1 MAQCIACASDS
12 VEPFLDLHET
22 TLANK
27 FLAPEEIGAP
37 EPRHP
42 LVVGFCTECGH
53 VQLTHLVP
61 PSAMFEDYLYISSLS
76 KTLVDHLHGLARA
89 MILRCGLGPDDL
101 FIDVGCNDGTL
112 LSEAKRQ
119 GVRILGI
126 DPAKN
131 LAPLA
136 QKNGVDTLV
145 AFFGAETAR
154 AVVASHG
161 LASVVTA
168 TNVFP
173 HIPALDDL
181 VKGLD
186 IVLKPGGLF
195 VAEAHYL
202 GDLLDACAFD
212 TVYHEHCSYWS
223 LHAAQRMFQRH
234 GFEVVDI
241 ERLPIHHGQLRLMA
255 MRRGEGKPSAAVAA
269 LLADEVKRG
278 MTGIECYKAFATRV
292 AALRE
297 ELHRTFAAIKA
308 EGKTVVGY
316 GAPAKGNTLLSYIG
330 FGPEQLAYI
339 ADKSPLK
346 QGRVTPG
353 THIPVVGPERLLADQ
368 PDYVLLLAWNFAEEI
383 MAEQAEYR
391 ARGGKFILP
400 VPAVKIV

>member
-1 MAQCIACASDS
+1 MTVCIACGSTK

-27 FLAPEEIGAP
+27 FLAPEEIGAV

-42 LVVGFCTECGH
+42 LVVGFCPECSH

-61 PSAMFEDYLYISSLS
+61 PAAMFEDYLYISSLS
-76 KTLVDHLHGLARA
+76 KTLVGHLHGLAATVIERFK
-89 MILRCGLGPDDL
+89 LGADDL

-112 LSEAKRQ
+112 LSEAKRR

-136 QKNGVDTLV
+136 KKNGVDTLV
-145 AFFGAETAR
+145 AFFGTETA
-154 AVVASHG
+154 AKVVAEHG
-161 LASVVTA
+161 KASVVTA

-173 HIPALDDL
+173 HIPVLDDL

-186 IVLKPGGLF
+186 VVLKPGGVF

-223 LHAAQRMFQRH
+223 LHAAQYMFQRH

-241 ERLPIHHGQLRLMA
+241 QRLPIHHGQLRLFA
-255 MRRGEGKPSAAVAA
+255 MRKGEGQPTAAVAT
-269 LLADEVKRG
+269 LLAEEVKRG
-278 MTGIECYKAFATRV
+278 MTGIECYRAFAKRV
-292 AALRE
+292 EAIRE
-297 ELHRTFAAIKA
+297 ELHAAFAGFKA
-308 EGKTVVGY
+308 AGKTVVGY

-368 PDYVLLLAWNFAEEI
+368 PDYVLLLAWNFADEI
-383 MAEQAEYR
+383 LVEQAEYR

-400 VPAVKIV
+400 VPEVKIV

>member
-1 MAQCIACASDS
+1 MTSCIACGSTR
-12 VEPFLDLHET
+12 VEPFLDLDRT

-27 FLAPEEIGAP
+27 FLASDEIGAP

-42 LVVGFCTECGH
+42 LVVGFCHACSH

-61 PSAMFEDYLYISSLS
+61 PSAMFEDYLYVSSMS
-76 KTLVDHLHGLARA
+76 ATLTRHLHGLAATLIERY
-89 MILRCGLGPDDL
+89 GLGANDL
-101 FIDVGCNDGTL
+101 FIDIGCNDGTL
-112 LSEAKRQ
+112 LSEAKRR

-136 QKNGVDTLV
+136 AKNGVETLV
-145 AFFGAETAR
+145 AFFGTNTASR
-154 AVVASHG
+154 VVADHG
-161 LASVVTA
+161 QAAVVTA

-181 VKGLD
+181 VRGLRV
-186 IVLKPGGLF
+186 VLQPGGVF

-223 LHAAQRMFQRH
+223 LHAARRMFQRH

-241 ERLPIHHGQLRLMA
+241 ERLPIHHGQMRLFA
-255 MRRGEGKPSAAVAA
+255 MRQGEGTPSPAVEA
-269 LLADEVKRG
+269 LLDEEKRRG
-278 MTGIECYKAFATRV
+278 MTGIACYHAFARRV
-292 AALRE
+292 EAIRTELRAA
-297 ELHRTFAAIKA
+297 FAGFKA
-308 EGKTVVGY
+308 EGKRVVGY
-316 GAPAKGNTLLSYIG
+316 GAPAKGNTLLSYLG
-330 FGPEQLAYI
+330 FGPDQMAYI

-353 THIPVVGPERLLADQ
+353 THIPVVPPERLVEDQ
-368 PDYVLLLAWNFAEEI
+368 PDYVLLLAWNFADEI

-391 ARGGKFILP
+391 EKGGRFILP
-400 VPAVKIV
+400 VPEVRIV